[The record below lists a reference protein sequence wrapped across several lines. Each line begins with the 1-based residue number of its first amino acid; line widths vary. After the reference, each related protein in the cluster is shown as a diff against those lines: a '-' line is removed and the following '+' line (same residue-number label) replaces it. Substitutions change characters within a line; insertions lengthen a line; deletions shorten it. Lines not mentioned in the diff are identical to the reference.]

1 MQSAEMSKRDGC
13 QYSHT
18 IGVYAM
24 GGRGFLNP
32 VDVAPARDG
41 VLYVLNRSDEE
52 TADRMTYKRVTVCTV
67 DEEYIGE
74 FSTGGTEDGQLMW
87 PVSIALDRDEN
98 IYISD
103 EALHRVSI
111 FNKQGQFLDKWGV
124 KGRGDGEFD
133 RPAGL
138 AFDENDN
145 LLVVDSLN
153 HRVQR
158 YTKDGRLL
166 GGWGR
171 MGKRDGEFN
180 LPWGIGVD
188 RAGNVYVADWRNDR
202 IQKFDSDGNHLASWG
217 APGQGDGE
225 FHRPSSVAI
234 DQEGNAY
241 IADWGNERVQVLGP
255 DGSFRAKFLGEAGL
269 SKWGEEYFVS
279 NQQEL
284 EEREKA
290 DLEPEL
296 DPPPVDFLRD
306 RSAAVEKLFWGPVS
320 VKLDSEG
327 RIYVV
332 DSCRHRIQVYR
343 KTVP

>member
-18 IGVYAM
+18 IGIYAM

-74 FSTGGTEDGQLMW
+74 FSTGGTENGQLMW

-166 GGWGR
+166 GAGAGGVNVMASSTCPGASALTEPGTCTWQIGAMIEFR
-171 MGKRDGEFN
+171 SSIATETIWLAGERQARATASSTGHRRWP
-180 LPWGIGVD
+180 LTRRATHTSPIGE
-188 RAGNVYVADWRNDR
+188 RTGP
-202 IQKFDSDGNHLASWG
+202 G
-217 APGQGDGE
+217 AWSRWQFPGE
-225 FHRPSSVAI
+225 
-234 DQEGNAY
+234 
-241 IADWGNERVQVLGP
+241 
-255 DGSFRAKFLGEAGL
+255 
-269 SKWGEEYFVS
+269 VS
-279 NQQEL
+279 
-284 EEREKA
+284 R
-290 DLEPEL
+290 
-296 DPPPVDFLRD
+296 
-306 RSAAVEKLFWGPVS
+306 
-320 VKLDSEG
+320 
-327 RIYVV
+327 
-332 DSCRHRIQVYR
+332 
-343 KTVP
+343 